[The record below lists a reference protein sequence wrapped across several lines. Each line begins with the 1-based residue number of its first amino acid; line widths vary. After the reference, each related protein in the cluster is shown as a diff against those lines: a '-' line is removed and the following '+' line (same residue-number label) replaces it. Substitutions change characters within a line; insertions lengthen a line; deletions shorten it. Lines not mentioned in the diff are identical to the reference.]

1 MCTNAPIWK
10 AKASGI
16 SGLVSERNARIPE
29 RGLPVIKTIRKFF
42 SLLTTGERR
51 KFYLLILAMIF
62 MGFTEIA
69 GISTLAPFLSVVTNP
84 SVVQDNKLLN
94 MTYTTIG
101 FETHRSF
108 VITLGIVVLSFV
120 LIRNLT
126 AALVKFAEIRFA
138 EMRGYRLSRRLMSKY
153 LGHPYVFYLNRNS
166 AELSRNILSEASTV
180 INTFLIPLLELMTRF
195 VTVTAVIIF
204 LVMLDPIVAVMVTLT
219 LGLLY
224 GIIYLSIKKV
234 LFSIGRKRLRANQKL
249 FQLVR
254 EIFGGIKDVK
264 LLGKEKVFLSE
275 YSQLAQ
281 KTARYQSNRKIIGSF
296 PKYALDSIVFGAMI
310 AMVLYLMISRDGDF
324 SDSIAILGIYAMAGF
339 RLLPALDGIF
349 KEVANLRGTQAV
361 VEALYADIGDVDN
374 EEEEISTQ
382 IDGYRP
388 RLPYDSVLSI
398 DNISYLYPGTS
409 VPVIVEQSLDI
420 RKNSTIGLAGP
431 TGCGKTT
438 LVDIILGLLRPTSGI
453 LKVDGVSV
461 TEDNLASWQANL
473 GYVPQSIYLCDDTVA
488 RNIAFGI
495 PPDKVD
501 MDKVRKAASVAHLD
515 GFIESELPQGYET
528 FVGEQGIRLSGGQRQ
543 RIGIARALYHDPE
556 VLVLDEA
563 TSALDGMTEAVVME
577 AIEELAG
584 KKTIILIAHRLSTL
598 KDADTIYILEKG
610 TIVEKGSYDE
620 LIKVSN
626 RFQEMAR

>member
-1 MCTNAPIWK
+1 M
-10 AKASGI
+10 
-16 SGLVSERNARIPE
+16 
-29 RGLPVIKTIRKFF
+29 IKSILKFF
-42 SLLTTGERR
+42 SLLTKEERN
-51 KFYLLILAMIF
+51 KFYWLVVAMIF

-84 SVVQDNKLLN
+84 GVVQEDILLN
-94 MTYTTIG
+94 TIYTTLG
-101 FETHRSF
+101 FESHRSF
-108 VITLGIVVLSFV
+108 VISLGFVVLAFV
-120 LIRNLT
+120 LLRNAT

-138 EMRGYRLSRRLMSKY
+138 EMRGFRLSRRLMAKY
-153 LGHPYVFYLNRNS
+153 LGQPYVFYLNRNS

-180 INTFLIPLLELMTRF
+180 INTFLIPLLELMTKF
-195 VTVTAVIIF
+195 VTVIAVIIF
-204 LVMLDPIVAVMVTLT
+204 LIMVDPVVAMMVSLF

-254 EIFGGIKDVK
+254 EVFGGIKDVK
-264 LLGKEKVFLSE
+264 LLGKEHVFLE
-275 YSQLAQ
+275 TYSRLAQ

-324 SDSIAILGIYAMAGF
+324 SDSIGILGIYAMAGF

-361 VEALYADIGDVDN
+361 VEALYNDLGTARD
-374 EEEEISTQ
+374 EEEYTDLDRQ
-382 IDGYRP
+382 NRV
-388 RLPYDSVLSI
+388 RLSFDSRITVE
-398 DNISYLYPGTS
+398 NVSYSYPGSTVS
-409 VPVIVEQSLDI
+409 VIKEQSLEI
-420 RKNSTIGLAGP
+420 KKNSTIGFAGP

-438 LVDIILGLLRPTSGI
+438 LVDIILGLLRPTAGSI
-453 LKVDGVSV
+453 KVDGV
-461 TEDNLASWQANL
+461 TITDENLASWQADL
-473 GYVPQSIYLCDDTVA
+473 GYVPQSIYLSDDTVA

-495 PPDKVD
+495 PPDKID
-501 MDKVRKAASVAHLD
+501 MEKVRKAAAVAHLD

-543 RIGIARALYHDPE
+543 RIGIARALYHEPE

-610 TIVEKGSYDE
+610 SIVEKGSYE
-620 LIKVSN
+620 KLIKVSN